1 MTPGS
6 IQCTQEKTLF
16 YSESKLGDLN
26 ANWIPILSV
35 SIFASYNFTPFV
47 FVPCKQGYIEFEHL
61 KCSYFIG
68 FSSDNQGFGGAN
80 NFILLHTVF
89 QCNIYMFLMLEI
101 FIRLK

>member
-47 FVPCKQGYIEFEHL
+47 FVPWKQGYIEFEHQ
-61 KCSYFIG
+61 KCSYFIVR
-68 FSSDNQGFGGAN
+68 FY
-80 NFILLHTVF
+80 L
-89 QCNIYMFLMLEI
+89 I
-101 FIRLK
+101 FHQRKAV

>member
-47 FVPCKQGYIEFEHL
+47 FVHG
-61 KCSYFIG
+61 SR
-68 FSSDNQGFGGAN
+68 D
-80 NFILLHTVF
+80 ILNL
-89 QCNIYMFLMLEI
+89 NIKNVHI
-101 FIRLK
+101 